1 MRATFARLLIPSL
14 ALALAGCGGSN
25 NPYPRVEFP
34 KSAGNYIQFYRDGGV
49 TVAELAKVDSGGTVQ
64 SITSAR
70 WHGKVHLDVGVNNQ
84 TALFDGCGVLITFK
98 ERANDKIGTSGFY
111 PISTDGLKRAEN
123 FRSCR
128 ATLRRIR
135 GLWNRSM

>member
-49 TVAELAKVDSGGTVQ
+49 TVEELAKVDSGGTVQ

-70 WHGKVHLDVGVNNQ
+70 WYGKVHLDVGVNNQ

-98 ERANDKIGTSGFY
+98 ERANDKIGTSAMTSSEVAKAAC
-111 PISTDGLKRAEN
+111 PLNPLPAE
-123 FRSCR
+123 
-128 ATLRRIR
+128 
-135 GLWNRSM
+135 WNRVGPAKARS